1 MSVVATA
8 LGYSLLLI
16 ATSVKTQMLAEDAQE
31 GMCHMCNELMS
42 ERYVD
47 TNDLQEEQLEED
59 KKDVKGALKDI
70 EKKINEID
78 SRIWWLPPSDVE
90 QLHNE
95 SEVVLASV
103 VNKALS
109 YGDIETQ
116 ASKIQNKLEV
126 YEAEKETNKAKAVEQ
141 WGMLFSVRQRLYNL
155 EKVLLD
161 VVVLAR
167 DLATVSHMDKLRML
181 ADVVAQKLK
190 KVMDYYETNNEI
202 VQTAVSNLA
211 EINTKKSELKS
222 AGSKKKCAFL
232 FFFCK

>member
-1 MSVVATA
+1 
-8 LGYSLLLI
+8 
-16 ATSVKTQMLAEDAQE
+16 
-31 GMCHMCNELMS
+31 
-42 ERYVD
+42 
-47 TNDLQEEQLEED
+47 
-59 KKDVKGALKDI
+59 
-70 EKKINEID
+70 
-78 SRIWWLPPSDVE
+78 
-90 QLHNE
+90 
-95 SEVVLASV
+95 
-103 VNKALS
+103 
-109 YGDIETQ
+109 
-116 ASKIQNKLEV
+116 
-126 YEAEKETNKAKAVEQ
+126 
-141 WGMLFSVRQRLYNL
+141 MLFSVRQRLYNL